1 MKQTQRG
8 AIAILGTGLAGLGHA
23 GGATEQ
29 EIIAKAACQAVARS
43 GLRMKDVDGIIT
55 SSLTSPWWVMRM
67 AEYLGIRPRF
77 SDSTMFGGS
86 SFIADLKIAALAIS
100 AGECENVLVC
110 YGSTPRSVPSSSR
123 INQMRAELD
132 PQPYEHPYKP
142 FNPVSSYALA
152 AARHMYQYG
161 TTRRQLAEVA
171 VAARQ
176 WAQLNP
182 DAFSRGP
189 LSIDDVLGAKMISD
203 PLTVRDCCLVTDGAG
218 AFIVTSAQRARALH
232 TKPIYVLGSAH
243 AHWHRQI
250 SCMED
255 LTVTPARDSG
265 AAAFAEAGLTPADI
279 DVVELYDAFTINPIL
294 FLEDLGFCKKGEG
307 GAFVEGG
314 RIAPG
319 GAFPVNTN
327 GGGLSCTH
335 PGMYSIFLI
344 IEAVSQLRGEAEA
357 RQVAEAAVAL
367 VHGNGG
373 VLNVVANL
381 LGVVLDLNQE
391 ARDVLCKV
399 VGVRSI
405 GLRLRRRT
413 IEGGYG
419 V

>member
-1 MKQTQRG
+1 MTSSIRG
-8 AIAILGTGLAGLGHA
+8 RVGILGTGLAGMGHA

-29 EIIAKAACQAVARS
+29 EIIAKAANEAVHNS
-43 GLRMKDVDGIIT
+43 GLRMADIDGIIT

-86 SFIADLKIAALAIS
+86 SFIADIQIAALAILS
-100 AGECENVLVC
+100 GRAKNVLVC
-110 YGSTPRSVPSSSR
+110 YGATPRSVPSSSK

-152 AARHMYQYG
+152 AARHMHLYG
-161 TTRRQLAEVA
+161 TTREQLAEVA
-171 VAARQ
+171 VSARQ
-176 WAQLNP
+176 WAMLNP
-182 DAFSRGP
+182 DAFLREP
-189 LSIDDVLGAKMISD
+189 LSVADVLGAKMISD

-218 AFIVTSAQRARALH
+218 AFVLSAAEPARDLH
-232 TKPIYVLGSAH
+232 AKPIYVLGSGH

-255 LTVTPARDSG
+255 VTVTPARDSG
-265 AAAFAEAGLTPADI
+265 AAAFAEAGLKPRDI

-294 FLEDLGFCKKGEG
+294 FLEDLGFCAKGEG
-307 GAFVEGG
+307 GRFIAGG

-319 GAFPVNTN
+319 GELPVNTN

-335 PGMYSIFLI
+335 PGMYSIFLV
-344 IEAVSQLRGEAEA
+344 IEAVTQLRGEGGR
-357 RQVAEAAVAL
+357 RQVNDARTAL

-373 VLNVVANL
+373 VLSSQATAILSN
-381 LGVVLDLNQE
+381 E
-391 ARDVLCKV
+391 H
-399 VGVRSI
+399 
-405 GLRLRRRT
+405 
-413 IEGGYG
+413 
-419 V
+419 

>member
-1 MKQTQRG
+1 MSADRRG
-8 AIAILGTGLAGLGHA
+8 AIAVLGTGQAGFGHA
-23 GGATEQ
+23 GGLTEQ
-29 EIIAKAACQAVARS
+29 EIIAQAACKAVARS
-43 GLRMKDVDGIIT
+43 GLAMKDIDGILT

-86 SFIADLKIAALAIS
+86 SFIADLKIAALAIA

-110 YGSTPRSVPSSSR
+110 YGSTPRSAPSSSK

-152 AARHMYQYG
+152 AARHMHEYG
-161 TTRRQLAEVA
+161 TTRHQLAEVA

-176 WAQLNP
+176 WARLNP
-182 DAFSRGP
+182 DAFARGP
-189 LSIDDVLGAKMISD
+189 LTVDDVLGARMISD

-218 AFIVTSAQRARALH
+218 AFVVTSAARARALH
-232 TKPIYVLGSAH
+232 AKPVYVLGSGH

-255 LTVTPARDSG
+255 LTVTPAVDSG
-265 AAAFAEAGLTPADI
+265 RSAFAQAGLTPADI
-279 DVVELYDAFTINPIL
+279 DLVELYDAFTINPIL
-294 FLEDLGFCKKGEG
+294 FLEDLGFCRKGEG

-319 GAFPVNTN
+319 GSFPMNTN

-335 PGMYSIFLI
+335 PGMYSIFLV
-344 IEAVSQLRGEAEA
+344 IEAVAQLRGEADA
-357 RQVAEAAVAL
+357 RQVAGAEVAL

-373 VLNVVANL
+373 VLSSQATAIL
-381 LGVVLDLNQE
+381 ATSL
-391 ARDVLCKV
+391 
-399 VGVRSI
+399 
-405 GLRLRRRT
+405 
-413 IEGGYG
+413 
-419 V
+419 

>member
-1 MKQTQRG
+1 MSADRRG
-8 AIAILGTGLAGLGHA
+8 AIAVLGTGLAGLGHA
-23 GGATEQ
+23 GGLTEQ
-29 EIIAKAACQAVARS
+29 EIIAQAACKAVARS
-43 GLRMKDVDGIIT
+43 GLEMKDIDGILT

-86 SFIADLKIAALAIS
+86 SFIADLKVAALAIA

-110 YGSTPRSVPSSSR
+110 YGSTPRSAPSSSK

-152 AARHMYQYG
+152 AARHMHEYG

-176 WAQLNP
+176 WARLNP
-182 DAFSRGP
+182 DAFARGP
-189 LSIDDVLGAKMISD
+189 LAIEDVLGAKMISD

-218 AFIVTSAQRARALH
+218 AFVLTLAARARALH
-232 TKPIYVLGSAH
+232 AKPVYVLGSGH

-255 LTVTPARDSG
+255 LAVTPAVDSG
-265 AAAFAEAGLTPADI
+265 RSAFAQAGLTPADI

-319 GAFPVNTN
+319 GSFPMNTN

-335 PGMYSIFLI
+335 PGMYSIFLV
-344 IEAVSQLRGEAEA
+344 IEAVAQLRGEADA
-357 RQVAEAAVAL
+357 RQIAGAEVAL

-373 VLNVVANL
+373 VLSSQATAIL
-381 LGVVLDLNQE
+381 ATSL
-391 ARDVLCKV
+391 
-399 VGVRSI
+399 
-405 GLRLRRRT
+405 
-413 IEGGYG
+413 
-419 V
+419 

>member
-1 MKQTQRG
+1 MSADRRG
-8 AIAILGTGLAGLGHA
+8 AIAVLGTGLAGLGHA
-23 GGATEQ
+23 GGLTEQ
-29 EIIAKAACQAVARS
+29 EIIAQAACKAVARS
-43 GLRMKDVDGIIT
+43 GLEMKDIDGILT

-86 SFIADLKIAALAIS
+86 SFIADLKVAALAIA

-110 YGSTPRSVPSSSR
+110 YGSTPRSAPSSSK

-152 AARHMYQYG
+152 AARHMHQYG

-176 WAQLNP
+176 WAQRNA
-182 DAFSRGP
+182 DAFARGP
-189 LSIDDVLGAKMISD
+189 LTIDDVLGAKMISD

-218 AFIVTSAQRARALH
+218 AFVLTSAARARTLH
-232 TKPIYVLGSAH
+232 AKRVYVLGSGH

-250 SCMED
+250 SCMEN
-255 LTVTPARDSG
+255 LTVTPAVDSG
-265 AAAFAEAGLTPADI
+265 RSAFAQAGLTPADI

-294 FLEDLGFCKKGEG
+294 FLEDLGFCQKGEG

-319 GAFPVNTN
+319 GRFPMNTN

-335 PGMYSIFLI
+335 PGMYGIFLV
-344 IEAVSQLRGEAEA
+344 IEAVAQLRGEADA
-357 RQVAEAAVAL
+357 RQVAGAEVAL

-373 VLNVVANL
+373 VLSSQATAIL
-381 LGVVLDLNQE
+381 ATSL
-391 ARDVLCKV
+391 
-399 VGVRSI
+399 
-405 GLRLRRRT
+405 
-413 IEGGYG
+413 
-419 V
+419 

>member
-1 MKQTQRG
+1 MSADRRG
-8 AIAILGTGLAGLGHA
+8 AIAVLGTGLAGLGHA
-23 GGATEQ
+23 GGLTEQ
-29 EIIAKAACQAVARS
+29 EIIAQAACKAVARS
-43 GLRMKDVDGIIT
+43 GLEMKDIDGILT

-86 SFIADLKIAALAIS
+86 SFIADLKVAALAIA

-110 YGSTPRSVPSSSR
+110 YGSTPRSAPSSSK

-152 AARHMYQYG
+152 AARHMHQYG

-176 WAQLNP
+176 WAQRNA
-182 DAFSRGP
+182 DAFARGP
-189 LSIDDVLGAKMISD
+189 LTIDDVLGAKMISD

-218 AFIVTSAQRARALH
+218 AFVLTSAARARTLH
-232 TKPIYVLGSAH
+232 AKPVYVLGSGH

-255 LTVTPARDSG
+255 LTVTPAVDSG
-265 AAAFAEAGLTPADI
+265 RSAFAQAGLTPADI

-294 FLEDLGFCKKGEG
+294 FLEDLGFCQKGEG

-319 GAFPVNTN
+319 GRFPMNTN

-335 PGMYSIFLI
+335 PGMYGIFLV
-344 IEAVSQLRGEAEA
+344 IEAVAQLRGEADA
-357 RQVAEAAVAL
+357 RQVAGAEVAL

-373 VLNVVANL
+373 VLSSQATAIL
-381 LGVVLDLNQE
+381 ATSL
-391 ARDVLCKV
+391 
-399 VGVRSI
+399 
-405 GLRLRRRT
+405 
-413 IEGGYG
+413 
-419 V
+419 

>member
-1 MKQTQRG
+1 VSADRRG
-8 AIAILGTGLAGLGHA
+8 AIAVLGTGLAGLGHA
-23 GGATEQ
+23 GGLTEQ
-29 EIIAKAACQAVARS
+29 EIIAQAACKAVARS
-43 GLRMKDVDGIIT
+43 GLEMKDIDGILT

-86 SFIADLKIAALAIS
+86 SFIADLKVAALAIA

-110 YGSTPRSVPSSSR
+110 YGSTPRSAPSSSK

-152 AARHMYQYG
+152 AARHMHQYG

-176 WAQLNP
+176 WAQRNA
-182 DAFSRGP
+182 DAFARGP
-189 LSIDDVLGAKMISD
+189 LTIDDVLGAKMISD

-218 AFIVTSAQRARALH
+218 AFVLTSAARARTLH
-232 TKPIYVLGSAH
+232 AKPVYVLGSGH

-255 LTVTPARDSG
+255 LTVTPAVDSG
-265 AAAFAEAGLTPADI
+265 RSAFAQAGLTPADI

-294 FLEDLGFCKKGEG
+294 FLEDLGFCQKGEG

-319 GAFPVNTN
+319 GRFPMNTN

-335 PGMYSIFLI
+335 PGMYSIFLV
-344 IEAVSQLRGEAEA
+344 IEAVAQLRGEADA
-357 RQVAEAAVAL
+357 RQVAGAEVAL

-373 VLNVVANL
+373 VLSSQATAIL
-381 LGVVLDLNQE
+381 ATSL
-391 ARDVLCKV
+391 
-399 VGVRSI
+399 
-405 GLRLRRRT
+405 
-413 IEGGYG
+413 
-419 V
+419 

>member
-1 MKQTQRG
+1 MSGGQRG

-23 GGATEQ
+23 GGLSEQ
-29 EIIAKAACQAVARS
+29 DIIAQAACKAVAQS
-43 GLRMKDVDGIIT
+43 GLLMQDIDGIIT

-86 SFIADLKIAALAIS
+86 SFIADLKMAALAIA
-100 AGECENVLVC
+100 AGECENVLIC
-110 YGSTPRSVPSSSR
+110 YGSTPRSSPSSSKV
-123 INQMRAELD
+123 NQMRAALD
-132 PQPYEHPYKP
+132 PQPYEHPYKA
-142 FNPVSSYALA
+142 FNPVSSYSLA

-182 DAFSRGP
+182 DAFARGP
-189 LSIDDVLGAKMISD
+189 LSIDDVLNAKMISD

-218 AFIVTSAQRARALH
+218 AFVVTSAKRARALH
-232 TKPIYVLGSAH
+232 SKPVYVLGSGH

-250 SCMED
+250 SCMQD
-255 LTVTPARDSG
+255 VTVTPAVDSG
-265 AAAFAEAGLTPADI
+265 RKAFAEAGLTPADI

-294 FLEDLGFCKKGEG
+294 FLEDLGFCQKGEG
-307 GAFVEGG
+307 GAFIEGG

-319 GAFPVNTN
+319 GSFPMNTN

-344 IEAVSQLRGEAEA
+344 IEAVTQLRGEAQA
-357 RQVAEAAVAL
+357 RQVADAEVAL

-373 VLNVVANL
+373 VLSSQATAIL
-381 LGVVLDLNQE
+381 ATSL
-391 ARDVLCKV
+391 
-399 VGVRSI
+399 
-405 GLRLRRRT
+405 
-413 IEGGYG
+413 
-419 V
+419 

>member
-1 MKQTQRG
+1 MSADRRG
-8 AIAILGTGLAGLGHA
+8 AIAVLGTGLAGLGHA
-23 GGATEQ
+23 GGLTEQ
-29 EIIAKAACQAVARS
+29 EIIAQAACKAVARS
-43 GLRMKDVDGIIT
+43 GLEMKDIDGILT

-86 SFIADLKIAALAIS
+86 SFIADLKVAALAIA

-110 YGSTPRSVPSSSR
+110 YGSTPRSAPSSSK

-152 AARHMYQYG
+152 AARHMHQYG

-176 WAQLNP
+176 WAQRNA
-182 DAFSRGP
+182 DAFARGP
-189 LSIDDVLGAKMISD
+189 LTIDDVLGAKMISD

-218 AFIVTSAQRARALH
+218 AFVLTSAARARTLH
-232 TKPIYVLGSAH
+232 AKPVYVLGSGH

-255 LTVTPARDSG
+255 LTVTPAVDSG
-265 AAAFAEAGLTPADI
+265 RSAFAQAGLTPADI

-294 FLEDLGFCKKGEG
+294 FLEDLGFCQKGEG

-319 GAFPVNTN
+319 GRFPMNTN

-335 PGMYSIFLI
+335 PGMYSIFLV
-344 IEAVSQLRGEAEA
+344 IEAVAQLRGEADA
-357 RQVAEAAVAL
+357 RQVAGAEVAL

-373 VLNVVANL
+373 VLSSQATAIL
-381 LGVVLDLNQE
+381 ATSL
-391 ARDVLCKV
+391 
-399 VGVRSI
+399 
-405 GLRLRRRT
+405 
-413 IEGGYG
+413 
-419 V
+419 

>member
-1 MKQTQRG
+1 MKRG
-8 AIAILGTGLAGLGHA
+8 DIAILGTGLAGLGHA
-23 GGATEQ
+23 GGRTEQ
-29 EIIAKAACQAVARS
+29 EIIAQAASQAVTGS
-43 GLRMKDVDGIIT
+43 QLRMSDIDGIIT

-86 SFIADLKIAALAIS
+86 SFIADLRVAAMAIE

-110 YGSTPRSVPSSSR
+110 YGSTPRSIPSSSQQ
-123 INQMRAELD
+123 NQMRAALD

-152 AARHMYQYG
+152 AARHMHEFG

-176 WAQLNP
+176 WAQRNP
-182 DAFSRGP
+182 DAFARGP

-218 AFIVTSAQRARALH
+218 AFVVTSSERAKSLH
-232 TKPIYVLGSAH
+232 AKPIYVLGCGH

-255 LTVTPARDSG
+255 LTVTPALESG
-265 AAAFAEAGLTPADI
+265 RVAYAQAGLSPKDI
-279 DVVELYDAFTINPIL
+279 DVLECYDAFTINPIL

-314 RIAPG
+314 RVAPG
-319 GAFPVNTN
+319 GSFPMNTN

-335 PGMYSIFLI
+335 PGMYSIFLV
-344 IEAVSQLRGEAEA
+344 IEAVAQLRREAGD
-357 RQVAEAAVAL
+357 RQVPDAEVVM

-373 VLNVVANL
+373 VLSSQATAILANAL
-381 LGVVLDLNQE
+381 
-391 ARDVLCKV
+391 
-399 VGVRSI
+399 
-405 GLRLRRRT
+405 
-413 IEGGYG
+413 
-419 V
+419 